1 MSPLSGVLGE
11 AWTYYKRYAAHFLLI
26 AFVIYVAAG
35 IIAALLGLAGS
46 IGLFLGWIVSVVA
59 AFLVQAALVKAVQDV
74 RDGQVNLNLGETVSA
89 VLPFLGTVII
99 ASILAGIG
107 IAIGLALIIVPGL
120 ILLTFWSLIV
130 PSIVIGG
137 EGVFGSF
144 RKSWRTVRGYAW
156 HVFGTYV
163 LVFLILIVFDIVIG
177 LILLPLHSLAAR
189 NAISSIV
196 SGTLVAPFLALVV
209 TLIYYRLTA
218 AHEARGGPGEA
229 PRPPGPMPRTGGRAP
244 RPPGRAPRTRA
255 RAPRTRSR
263 VPSRPARTGR
273 IRGRTCRPPGSGP
286 GPRPG
291 RASRPRNPA
300 ASVTPAA
307 PARPDAGRAGAAR
320 VAGARASGQ
329 PLILEHLQR
338 LLRGGPGHAV
348 LLGQPGDRRQ
358 RVTRPELAGLGP
370 GAQAVGD
377 HGRASPSSMRN
388 GAGGAGAAFGRPWSS
403 AARRQQCPKF
413 ESGGQAKHGGCS
425 CLATLISPI
434 RTGEPWPGA
443 VRYRP
448 GGKLD

>member
-11 AWTYYKRYAAHFLLI
+11 AWTYYKRFAAHFLVI

-35 IIAALLGLAGS
+35 IIAALLGLAGG

-74 RDGQVNLNLGETVSA
+74 RDGRVDLNLGETVSA

-107 IAIGLALIIVPGL
+107 IAIGFALIIVPGL

-144 RKSWRTVRGYAW
+144 RESWRTVRGYAW

-177 LILLPLHSLAAR
+177 LILLFLPLVAR

-218 AHEARGGPGEA
+218 AHEAK
-229 PRPPGPMPRTGGRAP
+229 
-244 RPPGRAPRTRA
+244 
-255 RAPRTRSR
+255 
-263 VPSRPARTGR
+263 
-273 IRGRTCRPPGSGP
+273 
-286 GPRPG
+286 
-291 RASRPRNPA
+291 
-300 ASVTPAA
+300 
-307 PARPDAGRAGAAR
+307 
-320 VAGARASGQ
+320 
-329 PLILEHLQR
+329 
-338 LLRGGPGHAV
+338 
-348 LLGQPGDRRQ
+348 
-358 RVTRPELAGLGP
+358 
-370 GAQAVGD
+370 
-377 HGRASPSSMRN
+377 
-388 GAGGAGAAFGRPWSS
+388 GGAG
-403 AARRQQCPKF
+403 
-413 ESGGQAKHGGCS
+413 QAQWPPAGPD
-425 CLATLISPI
+425 ATYPGPG
-434 RTGEPWPGA
+434 TEPGA
-443 VRYRP
+443 AYP
-448 GGKLD
+448 GPGTEPGAAYPGPGSAYPGAGSAYPGSDVPPAGPGSAPTGPGVPPTEPGTPA

>member
-26 AFVIYVAAG
+26 AFVIYVGAG
-35 IIAALLGLAGS
+35 IIAALLGLAGNF
-46 IGLFLGWIVSVVA
+46 GLFLGWIVSVVA

-74 RDGQVNLNLGETVSA
+74 RDGQVDLNLGETVSA
-89 VLPFLGTVII
+89 VLPFLGTVIL

-229 PRPPGPMPRTGGRAP
+229 PRPDATYGGPGAPPADPGAPPAGPDTTYPGPGATYPEPGAPPAGPDGTYP
-244 RPPGRAPRTRA
+244 RPD
-255 RAPRTRSR
+255 
-263 VPSRPARTGR
+263 VPPA
-273 IRGRTCRPPGSGP
+273 GP
-286 GPRPG
+286 GP
-291 RASRPRNPA
+291 ASA
-300 ASVTPAA
+300 
-307 PARPDAGRAGAAR
+307 
-320 VAGARASGQ
+320 
-329 PLILEHLQR
+329 
-338 LLRGGPGHAV
+338 GPGVPPA
-348 LLGQPGDRRQ
+348 
-358 RVTRPELAGLGP
+358 
-370 GAQAVGD
+370 
-377 HGRASPSSMRN
+377 
-388 GAGGAGAAFGRPWSS
+388 
-403 AARRQQCPKF
+403 
-413 ESGGQAKHGGCS
+413 
-425 CLATLISPI
+425 
-434 RTGEPWPGA
+434 
-443 VRYRP
+443 
-448 GGKLD
+448 

>member
-46 IGLFLGWIVSVVA
+46 VGLFLGWIVSVVA

-137 EGVFGSF
+137 EGVFSSF

-177 LILLPLHSLAAR
+177 LILLFLPVVAR

-209 TLIYYRLTA
+209 TLIYYRLTV

-229 PRPPGPMPRTGGRAP
+229 PRTAGRARCHVWGAGCP
-244 RPPGRAPRTRA
+244 ARRSGRHVPGSGHHGPGARCPADRPGRDVSAAGRAARGIRAGLGRAGRAASGTRA
-255 RAPRTRSR
+255 RLGRAG
-263 VPSRPARTGR
+263 RPARV
-273 IRGRTCRPPGSGP
+273 IRPP
-286 GPRPG
+286 
-291 RASRPRNPA
+291 
-300 ASVTPAA
+300 SVTPAA
-307 PARPDAGRAGAAR
+307 LARPDAGRASAAAR
-320 VAGARASGQ
+320 G
-329 PLILEHLQR
+329 
-338 LLRGGPGHAV
+338 RGRGPAAAGPGS
-348 LLGQPGDRRQ
+348 GG
-358 RVTRPELAGLGP
+358 
-370 GAQAVGD
+370 
-377 HGRASPSSMRN
+377 SM
-388 GAGGAGAAFGRPWSS
+388 S
-403 AARRQQCPKF
+403 KI

-425 CLATLISPI
+425 CMATLMSPI
-434 RTGEPWPGA
+434 GTGEPWPGA

>member
-137 EGVFGSF
+137 EGVFSSF
-144 RKSWRTVRGYAW
+144 SKSWRTVRGYAW

-229 PRPPGPMPRTGGRAP
+229 PRPPAGPDATYGGPGARPPRAPRPPTRAP

-263 VPSRPARTGR
+263 VPSRAARTGR
-273 IRGRTCRPPGSGP
+273 IRGRTCRPRGQGR
-286 GPRPG
+286 PRPG

-300 ASVTPAA
+300 VLPNASGTGP
-307 PARPDAGRAGAAR
+307 PRCGRAGTCA
-320 VAGARASGQ
+320 
-329 PLILEHLQR
+329 P
-338 LLRGGPGHAV
+338 
-348 LLGQPGDRRQ
+348 
-358 RVTRPELAGLGP
+358 GLGP

-377 HGRASPSSMRN
+377 YGRSSPSSTRS
-388 GAGGAGAAFGRPWSS
+388 GAGGAGAAFGRPWSPG
-403 AARRQQCPKF
+403 ARRQQSTI
-413 ESGGQAKHGGCS
+413 ESRGQAKHGDCS

-434 RTGEPWPGA
+434 RTGEP
-443 VRYRP
+443 
-448 GGKLD
+448 

>member
-74 RDGQVNLNLGETVSA
+74 RDGQVDLNLGETVSA

-137 EGVFGSF
+137 EGVFSSF
-144 RKSWRTVRGYAW
+144 SKSWRTVRGYAW

-229 PRPPGPMPRTGGRAP
+229 PRPPAGPDATYGGPGAPPADPGTPPADPGTTPAGPGTTHPGPGATYPEPGAQPGGPDGTYP
-244 RPPGRAPRTRA
+244 RPD
-255 RAPRTRSR
+255 
-263 VPSRPARTGR
+263 VPPA
-273 IRGRTCRPPGSGP
+273 GSGP
-286 GPRPG
+286 
-291 RASRPRNPA
+291 ASA
-300 ASVTPAA
+300 
-307 PARPDAGRAGAAR
+307 
-320 VAGARASGQ
+320 
-329 PLILEHLQR
+329 
-338 LLRGGPGHAV
+338 GPGVPPA
-348 LLGQPGDRRQ
+348 
-358 RVTRPELAGLGP
+358 
-370 GAQAVGD
+370 
-377 HGRASPSSMRN
+377 
-388 GAGGAGAAFGRPWSS
+388 
-403 AARRQQCPKF
+403 
-413 ESGGQAKHGGCS
+413 
-425 CLATLISPI
+425 
-434 RTGEPWPGA
+434 
-443 VRYRP
+443 
-448 GGKLD
+448 

>member
-11 AWTYYKRYAAHFLLI
+11 AWTYYKRFAAHFLLI

-35 IIAALLGLAGS
+35 IIAALLGLAGG

-74 RDGQVNLNLGETVSA
+74 RDGQIDLNLGETVRA

-107 IAIGLALIIVPGL
+107 IAIGFVLIIVPGL

-144 RKSWRTVRGYAW
+144 SKSWRTVRGYAW

-177 LILLPLHSLAAR
+177 LILIFLPLVAR

-218 AHEARGGPGEA
+218 AHEARGGAGQAQWPPAGPDA
-229 PRPPGPMPRTGGRAP
+229 TYPGPGTQPIRVRGPGSPTQGSGADLAGR
-244 RPPGRAPRTRA
+244 G
-255 RAPRTRSR
+255 SR
-263 VPSRPARTGR
+263 VPGARRPSRRGRRGR
-273 IRGRTCRPPGSGP
+273 IPGPDVPPAGP
-286 GPRPG
+286 GVP
-291 RASRPRNPA
+291 PA
-300 ASVTPAA
+300 P
-307 PARPDAGRAGAAR
+307 
-320 VAGARASGQ
+320 
-329 PLILEHLQR
+329 
-338 LLRGGPGHAV
+338 
-348 LLGQPGDRRQ
+348 
-358 RVTRPELAGLGP
+358 
-370 GAQAVGD
+370 
-377 HGRASPSSMRN
+377 
-388 GAGGAGAAFGRPWSS
+388 
-403 AARRQQCPKF
+403 
-413 ESGGQAKHGGCS
+413 
-425 CLATLISPI
+425 
-434 RTGEPWPGA
+434 
-443 VRYRP
+443 
-448 GGKLD
+448 

>member
-11 AWTYYKRYAAHFLLI
+11 AWTYYKRFAAHFLLI

-35 IIAALLGLAGS
+35 IIAALLGLAGG

-74 RDGQVNLNLGETVSA
+74 RDGQVDLNLGETVRA

-107 IAIGLALIIVPGL
+107 IAIGFVLIIVPGL

-177 LILLPLHSLAAR
+177 LILLFLPVVAR
-189 NAISSIV
+189 NAISSII

-218 AHEARGGPGEA
+218 AHEARGGAGA
-229 PRPPGPMPRTGGRAP
+229 GPVA
-244 RPPGRAPRTRA
+244 
-255 RAPRTRSR
+255 
-263 VPSRPARTGR
+263 
-273 IRGRTCRPPGSGP
+273 
-286 GPRPG
+286 
-291 RASRPRNPA
+291 
-300 ASVTPAA
+300 
-307 PARPDAGRAGAAR
+307 AGRAGRHVSGAGHPAR
-320 VAGARASGQ
+320 CGPPAGDGLPGAGFCL
-329 PLILEHLQR
+329 P
-338 LLRGGPGHAV
+338 GPGSTS
-348 LLGQPGDRRQ
+348 PG
-358 RVTRPELAGLGP
+358 AGSTYPGPDVPPAGP
-370 GAQAVGD
+370 GSA
-377 HGRASPSSMRN
+377 P
-388 GAGGAGAAFGRPWSS
+388 AGPGTPPA
-403 AARRQQCPKF
+403 
-413 ESGGQAKHGGCS
+413 
-425 CLATLISPI
+425 
-434 RTGEPWPGA
+434 EPGHPA
-443 VRYRP
+443 
-448 GGKLD
+448 